1 MHEQSNSVC
10 SSNKLGLAILEA
22 LGIDHEGVTCLT
34 LKCEAGTLA
43 SLSLE
48 MTVRESAQ
56 AVIAEVI
63 KQYRLEAVNEATDG
77 SSPPSQQPRTSL
89 DLSASQRTSL

>member
-1 MHEQSNSVC
+1 MHEHSNSIC
-10 SSNKLGLAILEA
+10 SSNTLGLAILEA
-22 LGIDHEGVTCLT
+22 LGVNHEGVTCLT

-48 MTVRESAQ
+48 MTVRGSAQ

-63 KQYRLEAVNEATDG
+63 KQYRLEAVQEATAG
-77 SSPPSQQPRTSL
+77 SEPPSQQPRTSL
-89 DLSASQRTSL
+89 DLLASQRTSL